1 MTNKRVA
8 VIGAGVAGVSAAIY
22 LKRSG
27 LDFDLFEA
35 RAVGGQLLFVEQVDN
50 YAGLPSGVKGRDM
63 AVSLSGSLN
72 ELGVKPVHEEVESV
86 SLENG
91 RVSLNAGG
99 KGLHYAGLIV
109 ATGAS
114 FKTLGAKGE
123 QEFSGRGVSYCAICD
138 GFFFKGKDVAVVGGG
153 NTAVE
158 EALYLSNI
166 ARKVYL
172 IHRRDALR
180 AMEYLQKEIHHKAN
194 IEIVL
199 DSVIDEIAGRDT
211 LEKIIVKNLKASA
224 HRTIELNAV
233 FVAVGVTPS
242 TGILKDVVN
251 MDEGGFILTDEEMKT
266 SSDIIW
272 ACGDCRKRPLRQLV
286 TAASEGAVAAISA
299 YRRLKGGYISS

>member
-1 MTNKRVA
+1 MENKKVA

-27 LDFDLFEA
+27 LDFDIFEA

-50 YAGLPSGVKGRDM
+50 YAGIPAGVKGRDM
-63 AVSLSGSLN
+63 AIALSGSLN
-72 ELGVKPVHEEVESV
+72 ELGVKPVHEEVEAVFLGNDLV
-86 SLENG
+86 SI
-91 RVSLNAGG
+91 RVGG
-99 KGLHYAGLIV
+99 KGFDYSGLIV

-123 QEFSGRGVSYCAICD
+123 HEFSGRGVSYCAICD

-172 IHRRDALR
+172 IHRRDTFR

-199 DSVIDEIAGRDT
+199 DSVIDEISGRDA
-211 LEKIIVKNLKASA
+211 LEKIIIKNLKTSV
-224 HRTIELNAV
+224 HRAIELSAV
-233 FVAVGVTPS
+233 FVAIGVIPS
-242 TGILKDVVN
+242 TSILKDVVN
-251 MDEGGFILTDEEMKT
+251 MDDGGFILTDEEMKT

>member
-1 MTNKRVA
+1 MENKKVA
-8 VIGAGVAGVSAAIY
+8 VVGAGVAGVSAAIY

-72 ELGVKPVHEEVESV
+72 ELGVKPVHEEVEAV
-86 SLENG
+86 SLGNG
-91 RVSLNAGG
+91 QVSLNAGG
-99 KGLHYAGLIV
+99 KDLNYDGLIV

-166 ARKVYL
+166 VRKVYL
-172 IHRRDALR
+172 IHRRDAFR
-180 AMEYLQKEIHHKAN
+180 AMEYLQKEVRRKSN
-194 IEIVL
+194 IEIIFE
-199 DSVIDEIAGRDT
+199 SVIEEIAGKDA
-211 LEKIIVKNLKASA
+211 LEKITVKNIKTSA
-224 HRTIELNAV
+224 HREIGLNAV

-242 TGILKDVVN
+242 TGILKGAVN